1 MFRSGHSQATIKHYL
16 RVYSRIFRPFSIPG
30 IFRNL
35 VYSKVP
41 WYLDPC
47 QTYCSVFGRY
57 FLPIIIFLFL
67 NAPSK
72 TIFNKGLYFDL
83 SIRATQLVHLFQAYL
98 DISKHYSRIYAYS
111 ESCLPLTN
119 SESWCICI
127 TKHIHTP
134 RYIHNTILN
143 IFTKS
148 KALYLGCLVQF

>member
-98 DISKHYSRIYAYS
+98 DISKHYSRTYSRIFRILFTPDKFRILVYSYHKAYS
-111 ESCLPLTN
+111 DSN
-119 SESWCICI
+119 VYS
-127 TKHIHTP
+127 
-134 RYIHNTILN
+134 
-143 IFTKS
+143 
-148 KALYLGCLVQF
+148 

>member
-30 IFRNL
+30 IFRNP

-47 QTYCSVFGRY
+47 QTYCSVFGKQ

-83 SIRATQLVHLFQAYL
+83 SIRATQLVHLFQVYL
-98 DISKHYSRIYAYS
+98 DISKHYSRTYSRIFRILFTPDKFRILVYSYHKAYS
-111 ESCLPLTN
+111 D
-119 SESWCICI
+119 
-127 TKHIHTP
+127 
-134 RYIHNTILN
+134 
-143 IFTKS
+143 S
-148 KALYLGCLVQF
+148 KVYS

>member
-83 SIRATQLVHLFQAYL
+83 SIRATQLVHLFQVYL
-98 DISKHYSRIYAYS
+98 DISKHYSRTYLRIFRILFTPDKFRILVYSYHKAYS
-111 ESCLPLTN
+111 DSN
-119 SESWCICI
+119 VYS
-127 TKHIHTP
+127 
-134 RYIHNTILN
+134 
-143 IFTKS
+143 
-148 KALYLGCLVQF
+148 

>member
-1 MFRSGHSQATIKHYL
+1 MFSCEYCKYFKNNLCWLLLFFPDHFRWFAGFWIPLCIKKFYVTYKVIVCSISGYSQAIIKHYL
-16 RVYSRIFRPFSIPG
+16 RVYSYIFRTFSIPG

-83 SIRATQLVHLFQAYL
+83 SIRAT
-98 DISKHYSRIYAYS
+98 
-111 ESCLPLTN
+111 
-119 SESWCICI
+119 
-127 TKHIHTP
+127 
-134 RYIHNTILN
+134 
-143 IFTKS
+143 
-148 KALYLGCLVQF
+148 

>member
-30 IFRNL
+30 IFRNP

-98 DISKHYSRIYAYS
+98 DISKHYSRTYSRIFRILFTPDKFRILVYSYHKAYS
-111 ESCLPLTN
+111 DSN
-119 SESWCICI
+119 VYS
-127 TKHIHTP
+127 
-134 RYIHNTILN
+134 
-143 IFTKS
+143 
-148 KALYLGCLVQF
+148 